1 MFIQE
6 NLTTTPYEIPG
17 ISWRLPDNLISK
29 FHAYRGASKLI
40 FNDDKTVIID
50 IIEDV
55 DKREELETALSI
67 ERKEAEERKN
77 AKRHYAERAALQSLG
92 IRTMARRMFAQSAA
106 EMTCDEVIQCRAL
119 AEEWTPG
126 VHQAGEV
133 RTVDGYPYKCR
144 QAHDTEVYPDI
155 VPDGAAWAAFWIPYH
170 GTSPE
175 TALPFVQPTCAE
187 DMYQAGE
194 YMIFDSTIYRCMED
208 TAYSPTD
215 YPSGWE
221 RIT

>member
-1 MFIQE
+1 MYIQE
-6 NLTTTPYEIPG
+6 NLTTTPYEIPN
-17 ISWRLPDNLISK
+17 ISWELPDELLPK
-29 FHAYRGASKLI
+29 FRQYGGFSKLV
-40 FNDDKTVIID
+40 FNEDKTRLVD
-50 IIEDV
+50 IIEDA
-55 DKREELETALSI
+55 DKRAQYEEMRAQ
-67 ERKEAEERKN
+67 REAEEA
-77 AKRHYAERAALQSLG
+77 AKEQERETRAAQAALQNLG
-92 IRTMARRMFAQSAA
+92 VRMMARRMFAQSAA

-175 TALPFVQPTCAE
+175 TALPFVRPTGAQ

-194 YMIFDSTIYRCMED
+194 YMIFDGTIYRCMED

-215 YPSGWE
+215 YPSAWE